1 VLYQSSEDPDLR
13 YKDYV
18 EDVLL
23 GLGLAGALL
32 VPSYVHFR
40 AHHNKVFM
48 EILRDTSGFEAIQSI
63 QSRVYGTCEEL
74 KAQTNSVVYPAVI
87 KPGAGSRSY
96 GVQLCVDQDSLLRVA
111 RLISRSFKERYRV
124 GVLYFQFPNGDNTPE
139 FVREIEAFVSE
150 ILSHGVSR
158 TCPKCI
164 IIFTHGFALRVIAKA
179 FLGISDEEF
188 RYLRNPPNCYVASLT
203 IKEGTPSI
211 DEPLPRVSF
220 DT

>member
-1 VLYQSSEDPDLR
+1 MLKKVLLVRHAQSE
-13 YKDYV
+13 
-18 EDVLL
+18 EDVN
-23 GLGLAGALL
+23 
-32 VPSYVHFR
+32 P
-40 AHHNKVFM
+40 N
-48 EILRDTSGFEAIQSI
+48 LRDRIADRRISI
-63 QSRVYGTCEEL
+63 TEEGRKQIAELVAALAPHVALYRRIRVYTSPSSRAGQTTSLFTASFPHTRFDVRQEERIRNL
-74 KAQTNSVVYPAVI
+74 NW
-87 KPGAGSRSY
+87 G
-96 GVQLCVDQDSLLRVA
+96 GVTEKTIHEVE
-111 RLISRSFKERYRV
+111 KERYRV

-179 FLGISDEEF
+179 FLEISDEEF

-203 IKEGTPSI
+203 IKDGTASI